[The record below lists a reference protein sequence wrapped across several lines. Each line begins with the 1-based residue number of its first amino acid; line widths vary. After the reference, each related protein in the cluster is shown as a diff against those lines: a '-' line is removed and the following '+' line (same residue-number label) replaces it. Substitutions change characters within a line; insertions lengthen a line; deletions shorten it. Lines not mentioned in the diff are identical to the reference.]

1 LKVLIIGGNSFIGKA
16 IGQRLLKSSIPFEV
30 TQRKHSGGLSDDFV
44 INETTNVHEIQ
55 KFLFSNKITHII
67 NCVALTTPGECQKN
81 INLAFE
87 TNCQLF
93 SRVLQSVVETDKKIE
108 VLALSSS
115 AVYGLGNEQKL
126 EENSILC
133 AHDIYGETKIY
144 MERISQVYSKLS
156 NLNIKIVRPFQI
168 YGPGK
173 SNDVVS
179 DWIRK
184 INNLSRS
191 GKNEIN
197 LSKMDRVLDF
207 LYIDDAADAIF
218 KILLNSASPE
228 ITNLG
233 SGLGTEL
240 FDLFHKLLELSEIE
254 KTAVNINFEKST
266 ETIVRVANIQRLRYF
281 GWEPKVSLDKG
292 LKLTFDYWKNRE
304 I

>member
-1 LKVLIIGGNSFIGKA
+1 MKL
-16 IGQRLLKSSIPFEV
+16 LLKSSIPFEV
-30 TQRKHSGGLSDDFV
+30 TQRKHSEGLSEEFV
-44 INETTNVHEIQ
+44 LNETTNVHEIK

-67 NCVALTTPGECQKN
+67 NCVALTTPGECRKN

-93 SRVLQSVVETDKKIE
+93 SRVLQSVAETDRKIQ
-108 VLALSSS
+108 VIALSSS
-115 AVYGLGNEQKL
+115 AVYGLGNEKKL
-126 EENSILC
+126 DENSTLF

-144 MERISQVYSKLS
+144 MERISQVYAKLS

-173 SNDVVS
+173 SDDVVS

-191 GKNEIN
+191 GRNEIN
-197 LSKMDRVLDF
+197 LGKMDRVLDF

-218 KILLNSASPE
+218 KLLLDSASPD

-240 FDLFHKLLELSEIE
+240 FDLFHNLLKLSGHEKSEL
-254 KTAVNINFEKST
+254 NINFEKST
-266 ETIVRVANIQRLRYF
+266 ETIVRVANIQRLKYLD
-281 GWEPKVSLDKG
+281 WEPKISLDKG
-292 LKLTFDYWKNRE
+292 LKLTIDYWENRE